1 MTLCLSYTIPTDQIA
16 NANFDLYPTSEN
28 INSVSQA
35 FLKLQSN
42 FYQAPFEGFIIFT
55 TTVLSTKMKYDQG
68 TINITDGSNNNVGT
82 LTFTTLYSDKEI
94 NPSDPAQ
101 TFIKSLSYPIQT
113 ATGIFKDYVGGNVV
127 IDYSLPKRQIW
138 LFKV

>member
-42 FYQAPFEGFIIFT
+42 FYQAPFEGFIIFS

-68 TINITDGSNNNVGT
+68 TINITDGSVDIYHTVFG
-82 LTFTTLYSDKEI
+82 
-94 NPSDPAQ
+94 
-101 TFIKSLSYPIQT
+101 
-113 ATGIFKDYVGGNVV
+113 
-127 IDYSLPKRQIW
+127 
-138 LFKV
+138 